1 MAQSYD
7 YVIVG
12 AGAAGCVLANRLSA
26 RPELRILLLEAGGA
40 DSNPNIHMPA
50 GLGRIIKNRRIN
62 WDYRTEPEAQLLDR
76 QLYWPRGRVIGG
88 STSINAMCYTR
99 GHRRDYDEWA
109 RVAGADWAYEQVL
122 PFFRTAEDN
131 ENGSNEYHGHGGPLG
146 VQNPRYTNV
155 LSGVF
160 VEAAAAAGFARNAD
174 FNGATQEGVGLYQ
187 VMQRHGARCSAA
199 SAYLH
204 PIRHQRG
211 NLTIIARALA
221 TRVLIENGRTVGVE
235 YRHQG
240 KTETA
245 RAEREV
251 LLSCGA
257 IATPQLLLLS
267 GIGPAAKLDEYS
279 IPVQVDLPEVGR
291 NLQDHLDFCTVQQS
305 KKAVTYEFNAAQML
319 VVAARYLLTRRGPG
333 TSNIAESGGFVRSP
347 LAVDE
352 RPDVQFHFV
361 PAQLDDHGRNR
372 LPGHGYT
379 LHACGLR
386 PRSRGHVTLR
396 SAKPEDPPRI
406 YANYLSDP
414 FDLKVMMESIQLSR
428 AILSR
433 APFSPYRGRE
443 VFPGE
448 GVLARDQIE
457 TILRRKAETIYHP
470 VGTCRMGTDSASVVD
485 GALRVRGTEGLRV
498 VDASVMP
505 TLIGGNTTA
514 PTIMIAEKI
523 AAAMLA

>member
-1 MAQSYD
+1 
-7 YVIVG
+7 
-12 AGAAGCVLANRLSA
+12 
-26 RPELRILLLEAGGA
+26 
-40 DSNPNIHMPA
+40 
-50 GLGRIIKNRRIN
+50 
-62 WDYRTEPEAQLLDR
+62 
-76 QLYWPRGRVIGG
+76 
-88 STSINAMCYTR
+88 
-99 GHRRDYDEWA
+99 
-109 RVAGADWAYEQVL
+109 
-122 PFFRTAEDN
+122 
-131 ENGSNEYHGHGGPLG
+131 
-146 VQNPRYTNV
+146 
-155 LSGVF
+155 
-160 VEAAAAAGFARNAD
+160 
-174 FNGATQEGVGLYQ
+174 
-187 VMQRHGARCSAA
+187 
-199 SAYLH
+199 
-204 PIRHQRG
+204 
-211 NLTIIARALA
+211 
-221 TRVLIENGRTVGVE
+221 VLIENGRTVGVE

-485 GALRVRGTEGLRV
+485 GALRVRGTEALRV